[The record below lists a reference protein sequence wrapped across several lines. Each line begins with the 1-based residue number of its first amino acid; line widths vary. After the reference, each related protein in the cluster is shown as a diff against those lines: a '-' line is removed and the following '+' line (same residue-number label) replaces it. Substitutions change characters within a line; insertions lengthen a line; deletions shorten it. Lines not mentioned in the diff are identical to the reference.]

1 MKIDDL
7 LNLKGRTAL
16 VTGSSQGIGKAI
28 AIALAEKGANVLIHY
43 RGEKKLAEEV
53 LSEIRGYNVKTGLIQ
68 ADLADVDA
76 PSKIYRESKKLIGPV
91 DILVLNA
98 SVQIRKQWQEITTE
112 DFELQMNVNVRSSL
126 MLIQKFVP
134 YMQEQEWG
142 KILTIGSVQQ
152 KRAHADMLVYSTGKS
167 GVVNMVRSLA
177 VQLAHYKI
185 NVNNLAPGVIY
196 TQRNKTV
203 LEDETYFNLVRSKI
217 PAGYIANPVDCA
229 ALSVLLCSDAGRYI
243 TGEDIFV
250 DGGMNIPS

>member
-7 LNLKGRTAL
+7 LNLKGKTAL

-43 RGEKKLAEEV
+43 RSEKKLAEEV
-53 LSEIRGYNVKTGLIQ
+53 LSEIRGYNVQTGLIQ

-76 PSKIYRESKKLIGPV
+76 PSKIYKESQKLIGPV

-98 SVQIRKQWQEITTE
+98 SVQIRKKWQEITPE
-112 DFELQMNVNVRSSL
+112 DFELQMNVNVRSSF
-126 MLIQKFVP
+126 MLIQKFAP
-134 YMQEQEWG
+134 YMQEKEWG
-142 KILTIGSVQQ
+142 RILTIGSVQQ
-152 KRAHADMLVYSTGKS
+152 KKPHADMLVYSTSKL

-177 VQLAHYKI
+177 VQLAHYKV
-185 NVNNLAPGVIY
+185 NVNNLAPGVIH
-196 TQRNKTV
+196 TQRNKKV
-203 LEDETYFNLVRSKI
+203 LEDETYLNLVKSRI

-243 TGEDIFV
+243 TGEDILV